1 MKLPVFCLNL
11 IIIII
16 LTIYTFMIAE
26 LEKISYD
33 DNGGFRAVYVMESN
47 EFWHFHPEYQLVLN
61 IKSNGTRIVGDSV
74 ELFDKN
80 DLVLIAGNIPHC
92 WNYYKKNVIKPED
105 RGIILHFRI
114 ESLGESLLSQHELHN
129 VRDLLIDSER
139 GIAFSTDDALK
150 AEPYLRNMV
159 ESSGIDKMIAFFN
172 VLKILCS
179 SQNRSFICSEN
190 YKQTY
195 DERGNKKMVKVYN
208 HVREN
213 YFKDLSLK
221 SVSAIVHMS
230 PAAFSKF
237 FKKNSGAGFIEYVNR
252 VRTNKACYLLRETEY
267 QINDIA
273 SECGFSSISNFNK
286 QFRKAEGQA
295 PSDYRAQFR

>member
-1 MKLPVFCLNL
+1 
-11 IIIII
+11 
-16 LTIYTFMIAE
+16 MIAE
-26 LEKISYD
+26 LEKISYND
-33 DNGGFRAVYVMESN
+33 GGGFRAVYIMESN

-92 WNYYKKNVIKPED
+92 WNYYRKNGVLPEEH
-105 RGIILHFRI
+105 GIILHFRI
-114 ESLGESLLSQHELHN
+114 ESLGESFLSQHELHK

-139 GIAFSTDDALK
+139 GIAFSTGDAIK
-150 AEPYLRNMV
+150 AEPYLKNMV
-159 ESSGIDKMIAFFN
+159 ESSGIDKIIAFFN
-172 VLKILCS
+172 LLNILCS
-179 SQNRSFICSEN
+179 SQNRSFLCSEN
-190 YKQTY
+190 YKLAY
-195 DERGNKKMVKVYN
+195 DERGNKKMVEVYN

-221 SVSAIVHMS
+221 SVSTRLHMS

-267 QINDIA
+267 QVNDIA
-273 SECGFSSISNFNK
+273 RECGFSSISNFNK
-286 QFRKAEGQA
+286 QFRKTEGLA
-295 PSDYRAQFR
+295 PSDYRAQYR